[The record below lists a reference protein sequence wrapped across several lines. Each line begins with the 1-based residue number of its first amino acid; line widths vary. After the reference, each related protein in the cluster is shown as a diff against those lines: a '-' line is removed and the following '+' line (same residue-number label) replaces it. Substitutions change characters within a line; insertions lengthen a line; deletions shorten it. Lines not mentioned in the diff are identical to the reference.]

1 MKNLYSY
8 SFLALFLISAVLLNG
23 CSFTEEQET
32 PAADQSTQ
40 VDISS
45 TGAESQQAVSPT
57 STDNDEEKTAQ
68 APEKEPEPV
77 VEVIPSEAANEE
89 LTVEPMEQKPE
100 PQAIKQQMAE
110 PSEPQ
115 QELKTAKAKPAE
127 SMLPKTDKKAEQKD
141 IPVSTGPNH
150 FVITAA
156 KKDQTH
162 PNYGKGHKMGFVI
175 NNVQGKEIVL
185 ERGKTYKFDVV
196 TDPKHDVYISLKAIG
211 WGSTP
216 YTKGIEGMYT
226 YKGTMTI
233 KPTKETPDVLYY
245 SCRNH
250 PYMGGKIHIVDP
262 GETVQIAKATPSA
275 SAANSKPQQTQ
286 VSAGDVNQKI
296 MFADMLLKS
305 KNSQTVMKSHISE
318 AIDLH
323 KQAMSELAAAR
334 VSLKSG
340 DNQQAYK
347 QADNAVELLKQSHKL
362 VPNETALEH
371 MKERY
376 TELQAS
382 IKDFEASHKE
392 NYDRIAKKQGKEAA
406 VDYDKAAVTE
416 FINTAEQSAKD
427 GDYLKANRNL
437 EKAQRAITVA
447 IHKMLNNQTIVYDLN
462 FESAEEEYQYEL
474 RRFQGYEELV
484 PIAVEQKKPKAG
496 AKKLMESFVKKGTD
510 LRDRAVKAAEAG
522 DYPTAIAMLQ
532 DATKDVRRGLRMI
545 GVMQ

>member
-1 MKNLYSY
+1 
-8 SFLALFLISAVLLNG
+8 
-23 CSFTEEQET
+23 
-32 PAADQSTQ
+32 
-40 VDISS
+40 
-45 TGAESQQAVSPT
+45 
-57 STDNDEEKTAQ
+57 
-68 APEKEPEPV
+68 
-77 VEVIPSEAANEE
+77 
-89 LTVEPMEQKPE
+89 
-100 PQAIKQQMAE
+100 
-110 PSEPQ
+110 
-115 QELKTAKAKPAE
+115 
-127 SMLPKTDKKAEQKD
+127 
-141 IPVSTGPNH
+141 
-150 FVITAA
+150 
-156 KKDQTH
+156 
-162 PNYGKGHKMGFVI
+162 
-175 NNVQGKEIVL
+175 
-185 ERGKTYKFDVV
+185 
-196 TDPKHDVYISLKAIG
+196 
-211 WGSTP
+211 
-216 YTKGIEGMYT
+216 MYT

-275 SAANSKPQQTQ
+275 SAATAKPQQTQ